1 MFWVKNLNL
10 SCMKKY
16 KQLTIE
22 QRYQIEAL
30 LQAGLS
36 QTKIANQLGYHRS
49 TISRELKRGIALR
62 GRTAS
67 KYVATNAERKTR
79 NRHKHKYKR
88 VKLTAEL
95 KSLISQK
102 IIEDK
107 WSPELI
113 SKKWKQQNIP
123 IVSHETIYQWIWKAK
138 HTNTKENR
146 AYKELYK
153 ELKHG
158 KRRQKRGNIK
168 DTRGVI
174 PNRIH
179 ITERPPVVEKRER
192 IGDIEADLMMGKDH
206 KSALLVLTDRTTLIT
221 MIEKLKGKSA
231 NEVTARIKQRLSK
244 FSSSYIK
251 TITFDNGKEFA
262 GHQEIAEKFNVKTYF
277 TTPYTSQE
285 KGTVENRI
293 GVIRRF
299 FPKKTDLRT
308 ISKERIKQV
317 ELLINNRPIRK
328 FNYLSPIETLNN
340 KFVALMS

>member
-1 MFWVKNLNL
+1 
-10 SCMKKY
+10 MKKY
-16 KQLTIE
+16 KQLTVE

-36 QTKIANQLGYHRS
+36 QTDIGNQLGVHRS
-49 TISRELKRGIALR
+49 TISRELNRSVPKRGRGSGAYSAL
-62 GRTAS
+62 
-67 KYVATNAERKTR
+67 NAERKTR
-79 NRHKHKYKR
+79 LRHHHKHKR
-88 VKLTAEL
+88 LLFTAGMKQEIAE
-95 KSLISQK
+95 KMQQ
-102 IIEDK
+102 DK

-113 SKKWKQQNIP
+113 SEKWKQQGKQ
-123 IVSHETIYQWIWKAK
+123 VVTHETIYKWIWESK
-138 HTNTKENR
+138 HSNKLENKP
-146 AYKELYK
+146 YKLLYK

-168 DTRGVI
+168 DTRGGI
-174 PNRIH
+174 KNRIH
-179 ITERPPVVEKRER
+179 ITERPEIVKERKR
-192 IGDIEADLMMGKDH
+192 IGDLEADLMMGKDH

-221 MIEKLKGKSA
+221 MIEKLNGKTA
-231 NEVTARIKQRLSK
+231 TEVTQKIKLRLSR

-262 GHQEIAEKFNVKTYF
+262 GHQEIAEQFNVKTYF

-299 FPKKTDLRT
+299 FPKKTDLRN
-308 ISKERIKQV
+308 ISEHRIKQV
-317 ELLINNRPIRK
+317 ELSINNRPIRK